1 MGDVL
6 FIIPQE
12 LVVIIYKKILLEVKK
27 YFFSEKNEDK
37 NGEVTERRVNGSSIL
52 AEQPIIRN
60 NNERGNIAI

>member
-12 LVVIIYKKILLEVKK
+12 LVVIIYKKILLEVKNLFIRK
-27 YFFSEKNEDK
+27 NNEDK

-52 AEQPIIRN
+52 AEHPIIRN